1 MRHASIPRLVLT
13 PTLAL
18 LPALAGCI
26 DTNIELS
33 DTGMAAT
40 NDEDTGDV
48 DDDGSSANG
57 ASGDS
62 SGDTGD
68 SSDATDDSDDDTSDS
83 DDSGGETASRCEV
96 TDLTLTCT
104 HQSTTLYTGFTGLV
118 PREVHWQVPLGEP
131 PEGGWPAA
139 IVFQGSI
146 FTAELF
152 WVVLDV
158 ETLGY
163 WNQGMLTKT
172 LLDSGFAVITPEAHL
187 GGFTAWETNVPP
199 MSIAWET
206 AEDNQFMLDI
216 FEEIDAGGF
225 GPLDP
230 SRLYATGISS
240 GGYMTSRM
248 DEAYR
253 ERFNALAIQSASW
266 ATCAGPV
273 CSVPDDL
280 DAGHLPTMFLHGTA
294 DPIVPMSTMEPYRDA
309 LDALGVET
317 ATVVGEGVEHAWL
330 DEAPAAIVGW
340 FQSH

>member
-1 MRHASIPRLVLT
+1 MRHAS
-13 PTLAL
+13 
-18 LPALAGCI
+18 LPALALALIPTLGGCI
-26 DTNIELS
+26 DTTIELS
-33 DTGMAAT
+33 DTGMAMEAEGTGTGGGTSAAT
-40 NDEDTGDV
+40 EGTSGS
-48 DDDGSSANG
+48 GSSG
-57 ASGDS
+57 APGDTSGTEGADAS
-62 SGDTGD
+62 SG
-68 SSDATDDSDDDTSDS
+68 S

-96 TDLTLTCT
+96 TALTLTCT
-104 HQSTTLYTGFTGLV
+104 HQSTTIYTGFTGLV
-118 PREVHWQVPLGEP
+118 PREVQWQVPLGEP
-131 PEGGWPAA
+131 PAGGWPAA

-158 ETLGY
+158 ETLGF

-199 MSIAWET
+199 MSVAWET
-206 AEDNQFMLDI
+206 AEDDQLMLDL
-216 FEEIDAGGF
+216 FEEIEIGGF
-225 GPLDP
+225 GPIDP
-230 SRLYATGISS
+230 QRLYATGISS

-253 ERFNALAIQSASW
+253 ERFNALAIHSASW

-273 CSVPDDL
+273 CEVPDDL

-294 DPIVPMSTMEPYRDA
+294 DPIVPMSTMLPYRDA

-317 ATVVGEGVEHAWL
+317 ATVLGEGVEHAWL

-340 FQSH
+340 FQEH